1 MTAGVV
7 PSISAGPVPNWFCGG
22 RRVPYNAGMLYVGS
36 SILVLLNLLWLVLV
50 LFGLPGNWLM
60 VLSTSLFAWWTW
72 DQRVFSGWTLM
83 AIAILAALGEL
94 MEFLGGLVGARKAGA
109 SWRASLAGICGA
121 LIGALAGTIMFPV
134 PVVGTIVGACLG
146 VGLAVWLVETSR
158 GAHPDLSLRRAVG
171 AGMGE
176 LIGLLSKFVVGAAI
190 WLTIAIAAFWP

>member
-1 MTAGVV
+1 
-7 PSISAGPVPNWFCGG
+7 
-22 RRVPYNAGMLYVGS
+22 VGL
-36 SILVLLNLLWLVLV
+36 SILVFLNLLWLMLV

-72 DQRVFSGWTLM
+72 DQGLFAGWTLL
-83 AIAILAALGEL
+83 AIAVLAALGEL
-94 MEFLGGLVGARKAGA
+94 IEFLGGLIGARQAGA
-109 SWRASLAGICGA
+109 SWRASLVGIFGA

-158 GAHPDLSLRRAVG
+158 GARPELSYRRALG

-176 LIGLLSKFVVGAAI
+176 LIGILSKFAVGVAI

>member
-1 MTAGVV
+1 
-7 PSISAGPVPNWFCGG
+7 
-22 RRVPYNAGMLYVGS
+22 MLYVEL
-36 SILVLLNLLWLVLV
+36 SILVLLNLLWLMLV

-72 DQRVFSGWTLM
+72 DQRLFSGWTL
-83 AIAILAALGEL
+83 IAVAVLAALGEL
-94 MEFLGGLVGARKAGA
+94 IEFLGGLVGARKAGA
-109 SWRASLAGICGA
+109 SWRASLAGILGA
-121 LIGALAGTIMFPV
+121 LIGALVGTIMFPV

-158 GAHPDLSLRRAVG
+158 GAHPELSFRRAVG

-176 LIGLLSKFVVGAAI
+176 LIGILSKFAVGVVI